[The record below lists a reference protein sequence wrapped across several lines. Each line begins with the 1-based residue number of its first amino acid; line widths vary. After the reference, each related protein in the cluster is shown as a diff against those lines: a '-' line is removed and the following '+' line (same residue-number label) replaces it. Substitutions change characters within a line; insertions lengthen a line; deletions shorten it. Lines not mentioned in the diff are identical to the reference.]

1 MSMINRFPIDQW
13 HFNSDAVL
21 HNLPDHEI
29 ESLLAH
35 QSVHTYP
42 CGHILFREGSFA
54 SGIFFI
60 KEGKVKKYKVDAEG
74 KENIIYIA
82 NKGELL
88 GYHGVLGGGRYCDST
103 ATLEKTTVV
112 FVPKEDF
119 IATVAQ
125 SPILTWRLLKTLS
138 HEFNV
143 LSNSISLFRQKT
155 VIERLAL
162 QLIVLREKYK
172 PVPYTGAPVT
182 ISICRED
189 LASLVGTARENIV
202 RLLKGF
208 KTQNILT
215 THGRKIVIKDVAQ
228 LIKIADY
235 KQPVL

>member
-1 MSMINRFPIDQW
+1 MSILNRFPIDHW

-21 HNLPDHEI
+21 QNLPDHEL

-42 CGHILFREGSFA
+42 GGHVLFREGSFA

-60 KEGKVKKYKVDAEG
+60 REGKVKKYKVDAEG
-74 KENIIYIA
+74 RENIIYIA
-82 NKGELL
+82 NRGELL
-88 GYHGVLGGGRYCDST
+88 GYHAVLADGRYTDSA
-103 ATLEKTTVV
+103 ATLETTTVV

-119 IATVAQ
+119 ISTVAQ
-125 SPILTWRLLKTLS
+125 SPTLTWRLLKTLS

-155 VIERLAL
+155 VRERLAL

-172 PVPYTGAPVT
+172 PTPYTGEPVT
-182 ISICRED
+182 ISIGRED

-202 RLLKGF
+202 RLLADF
-208 KTQNILT
+208 KAHHILT
-215 THGRKIVIKDVAQ
+215 THGRKIMIQDVTQ
-228 LIKIADY
+228 LIQIADY
-235 KQPVL
+235 RQPVL